1 MKSGKMVKI
10 TFLGTG
16 GGRIVVI
23 NQLRATGGWILEID
37 DQMFHIDPGPGALAR
52 AKEYRVA
59 LRKVTGV
66 IISHPHPDHYADA
79 EMVVEAMTVGAN
91 KKRGVI
97 IGSKNVIK
105 GGEKH
110 RAVFS
115 PYHLNAVERYEILVP
130 GKETKISNIKIR
142 ATPVKHGDSKGVGFV
157 FEGEKNRVGYTS
169 DGEYFEGQEKYFT
182 GCDVLMINCL
192 RPRNDSWPEHMDS
205 GQAKELIT
213 KARPK
218 IAVLKHFGTK
228 MLRGVA
234 EKEAA
239 WIEKETG
246 IRTIAARDGM
256 VLETEN
262 EKIEIRKSGGKGGGS
277 LEGFLK

>member
-1 MKSGKMVKI
+1 MVKI

-16 GGRIVVI
+16 GGRVVVI
-23 NQLRATGGWILEID
+23 NQLRATGGWILEMD

-52 AKEYRVA
+52 AREYGVP
-59 LRKVTGV
+59 LRKVTGI

-79 EMVVEAMTVGAN
+79 EMVVEAMTIGVN

-97 IGSKNVIK
+97 IGGKNVIK

-115 PYHLNAVERYEILVP
+115 PYHLNAVERYEILEP
-130 GKETKISNIKIR
+130 GKETKTSNIKIR
-142 ATPVKHGDSKGVGFV
+142 ATPVKHGDSEGVGFV
-157 FEGEKNRVGYTS
+157 FEGERNRIGYTS
-169 DGEYFEGQEKYFT
+169 DGEYFDGQEKYFT
-182 GCDVLMINCL
+182 NCDVLVINCL
-192 RPRNDSWPEHMDS
+192 RPRGDSWPEHMDS
-205 GQAKELIT
+205 EQAKELIVKT
-213 KARPK
+213 RPK
-218 IAVLKHFGTK
+218 AAVLKHFGTK

-256 VLETEN
+256 VLEIKN
-262 EKIEIRKSGGKGGGS
+262 EKIEISKSGGKGGGS

>member
-1 MKSGKMVKI
+1 
-10 TFLGTG
+10 
-16 GGRIVVI
+16 
-23 NQLRATGGWILEID
+23 
-37 DQMFHIDPGPGALAR
+37 
-52 AKEYRVA
+52 
-59 LRKVTGV
+59 
-66 IISHPHPDHYADA
+66 
-79 EMVVEAMTVGAN
+79 MTVGAN
-91 KKRGVI
+91 KNRGVI
-97 IGSKNVIK
+97 IGSKTVIK
-105 GGEKH
+105 GGKKH

-130 GKETKISNIKIR
+130 GKETKISNVKIR

-157 FEGEKNRVGYTS
+157 FERKNKIGYTS

-213 KARPK
+213 KAIPK
-218 IAVLKHFGTK
+218 AAVLKHFGTK

-256 VLETEN
+256 VLETKN
-262 EKIEIRKSGGKGGGS
+262 EKIEIRKSGGKRGGS
-277 LEGFLK
+277 LERFLK